1 LLVFPNGTSYN
12 INTNSCSYFKGGE
25 YKKLDRDL
33 TNKSYELN
41 SGEMDKQM
49 KEFEVYGTMTVPVVI
64 KVKALNEELAYEMA
78 SELENV
84 VYDKNLMMK
93 TLSGNVH
100 KVQINDVDFE
110 IEKIEEIE
118 KAADLLG
125 KTNSKK

>member
-1 LLVFPNGTSYN
+1 LN
-12 INTNSCSYFKGGE
+12 K
-25 YKKLDRDL
+25 DL
-33 TNKSYELN
+33 TEKSYELN
-41 SGEMDKQM
+41 SGEMDNQM
-49 KEFEVYGTMTVPVVI
+49 KEFEVYGTMTVPVMI

-84 VYDKNLMMK
+84 VYEKNLMMK

-110 IEKIEEIE
+110 IEKIEEKE

-125 KTNSKK
+125 KTNSDK

>member
-1 LLVFPNGTSYN
+1 
-12 INTNSCSYFKGGE
+12 
-25 YKKLDRDL
+25 LDRDL
-33 TNKSYELN
+33 TNKSYELR
-41 SGEMDKQM
+41 SGEMDNQM
-49 KEFEVYGTMTVPVVI
+49 KEFEVYGTMTVPVMI

-84 VYDKNLMMK
+84 DYDKNMMMK

-110 IEKIEEIE
+110 IEKIEEKE

-125 KTNSKK
+125 KTNSYK

>member
-1 LLVFPNGTSYN
+1 LEKV
-12 INTNSCSYFKGGE
+12 
-25 YKKLDRDL
+25 L

-49 KEFEVYGTMTVPVVI
+49 KEFEVYGTMTVPVMI

-84 VYDKNLMMK
+84 VYDKEMMMK

-110 IEKIEEIE
+110 IEDVEEIE
-118 KAADLLG
+118 NAADLLG
-125 KTNSKK
+125 KNNSNK